1 LKALVAAGIGQRAFH
16 LAGGEGGAAEGA
28 EIAVAAE
35 GGGAGGGFV
44 SPLAAAGEG
53 LTEVGMV

>member
-1 LKALVAAGIGQRAFH
+1 VASGIGQGPFR
-16 LAGGEGGAAEGA
+16 LAGGEGGAAEGT